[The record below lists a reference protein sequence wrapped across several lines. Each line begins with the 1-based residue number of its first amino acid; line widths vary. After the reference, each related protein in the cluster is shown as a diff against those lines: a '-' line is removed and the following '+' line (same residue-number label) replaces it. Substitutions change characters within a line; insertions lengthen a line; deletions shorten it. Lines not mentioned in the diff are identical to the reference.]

1 MSATGLDVFDKTLQ
15 TTHIWLN
22 EIGETIGPDKQ
33 IAWKV
38 LAVVLHKLRDRL
50 PVDVAAHLGAELP
63 LLVRGVYY
71 DQFRPATQPSDCRD
85 FGEFMEHVQHWLSDI
100 RPVDAKDAIE
110 AVFAVLS
117 RHVPQGQIAKV
128 KDALPHSIR
137 DAWNDVEDR
146 MERGWGAGEAGLE
159 AGPMA

>member
-1 MSATGLDVFDKTLQ
+1 MSATGLEVFDRTLQ
-15 TTHIWLN
+15 TTNIWLK
-22 EIGETIGPDKQ
+22 EICEEIGPDRHT
-33 IAWKV
+33 AWKV
-38 LAVVLHKLRDRL
+38 LSVVLHKLRDRL

-71 DQFRPATQPSDCRD
+71 DQFKPAAQPSECRD
-85 FGEFMEHVQHWLSDI
+85 MDEFVTHVQHWLADA
-100 RPVDAKDAIE
+100 RPVDAKDACA

-117 RHVPQGQIAKV
+117 RHVPRSQIAKV

-137 DAWNDVEDR
+137 DAWTGVEGR
-146 MERGWGAGEAGLE
+146 MEGPWAEPAAAEE